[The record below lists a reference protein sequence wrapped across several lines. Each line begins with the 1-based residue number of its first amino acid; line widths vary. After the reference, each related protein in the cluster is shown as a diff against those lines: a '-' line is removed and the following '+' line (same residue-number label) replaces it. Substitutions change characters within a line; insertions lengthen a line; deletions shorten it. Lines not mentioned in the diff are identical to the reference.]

1 MNNFIKK
8 SIYEKV
14 NKQFK
19 NIQKIETSQ
28 EIIKK
33 KQKHKKKNKEKLLEY
48 SRNYDRNLSE
58 KEKEVKAKCG
68 RELYLRLFKN

>member
-1 MNNFIKK
+1 MNNFIKE

-19 NIQKIETSQ
+19 NIQKIETTQ

-33 KQKHKKKNKEKLLEY
+33 KQKHKKKNKGKLLEY
-48 SRNYDRNLSE
+48 STNCDRNLSE

>member
-33 KQKHKKKNKEKLLEY
+33 KQNHKKKNKEKLLEY

>member
-1 MNNFIKK
+1 MNNIIKK
-8 SIYEKV
+8 SIYEKM

-19 NIQKIETSQ
+19 NIQKIETTQ

-33 KQKHKKKNKEKLLEY
+33 KQKHKKKNKGKLLEY
-48 SRNYDRNLSE
+48 SRNCDRNLSE

>member
-8 SIYEKV
+8 LIYEKV

-19 NIQKIETSQ
+19 NIQKIETTQ

-33 KQKHKKKNKEKLLEY
+33 KQKHNKKNKGKLLEY
-48 SRNYDRNLSE
+48 SRNCDRNLSE
-58 KEKEVKAKCG
+58 KEKEVKVKCG
-68 RELYLRLFKN
+68 RDLFLKLFKN